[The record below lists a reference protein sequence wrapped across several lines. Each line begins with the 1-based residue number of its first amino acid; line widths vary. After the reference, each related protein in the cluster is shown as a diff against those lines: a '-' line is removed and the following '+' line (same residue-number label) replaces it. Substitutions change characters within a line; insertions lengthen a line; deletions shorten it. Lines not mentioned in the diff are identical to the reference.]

1 MILTE
6 LGILLAKIWLSKS
19 PYMKRILTL
28 FLTIGL
34 FSSFTLF
41 LSIDEV
47 VNAMK
52 AGDSAQIAR
61 YFDNTVEITMPDK
74 SNNYSRNQAEI
85 VLKDF
90 FSTNGVKSF
99 EVIHK
104 GENSGSQY
112 CIGTLVTKN
121 GSFRT
126 TVFMKQKNDR
136 QLLQEIRFESR

>member
-1 MILTE
+1 MVLTQV
-6 LGILLAKIWLSKS
+6 GIVLAKLLQTKI
-19 PYMKRILTL
+19 PEMKRFFT
-28 FLTIGL
+28 FLGATVML
-34 FSSFTLF
+34 SSFVLI

-47 VNAMK
+47 VAALKNGD
-52 AGDSAQIAR
+52 AGQIAR

-74 SNNYSRNQAEI
+74 SNNYSKNQAEI

-99 EVIHK
+99 DVIHK

-126 TVFMKQKNDR
+126 TVFMKQKADK
-136 QLLQEIRFESR
+136 QLLQEIRFENR